1 MFKSIPECLIRRTKY
16 TNIGSDIGTT
26 WGRGGGVLNMKLPI
40 IVETNTKAT
49 PRNKRT

>member
-1 MFKSIPECLIRRTKY
+1 VGE
-16 TNIGSDIGTT
+16 GEE
-26 WGRGGGVLNMKLPI
+26 GVLNMKLPI

>member
-26 WGRGGGVLNMKLPI
+26 WEEGGVLYMKLPI

-49 PRNKRT
+49 TRNKRT